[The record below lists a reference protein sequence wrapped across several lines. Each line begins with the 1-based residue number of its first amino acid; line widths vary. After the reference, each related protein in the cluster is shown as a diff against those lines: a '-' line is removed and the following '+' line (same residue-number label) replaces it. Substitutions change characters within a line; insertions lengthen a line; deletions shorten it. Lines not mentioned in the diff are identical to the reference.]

1 MISNKNVVIE
11 PTARVNEAKICSKT
25 AKNCKYSHFP
35 TQIFKYYT
43 VFQHI
48 FVFLRESVSGCHD
61 IKQENGVN
69 KAKIYRKIV
78 KKCVFP
84 YLQ

>member
-1 MISNKNVVIE
+1 MISNKKVVIE

-25 AKNCKYSHFP
+25 AKNCKYSPFP
-35 TQIFKYYT
+35 MQIFKYT

-48 FVFLRESVSGCHD
+48 FVFLRESISGDHD

-78 KKCVFP
+78 KKCIFP